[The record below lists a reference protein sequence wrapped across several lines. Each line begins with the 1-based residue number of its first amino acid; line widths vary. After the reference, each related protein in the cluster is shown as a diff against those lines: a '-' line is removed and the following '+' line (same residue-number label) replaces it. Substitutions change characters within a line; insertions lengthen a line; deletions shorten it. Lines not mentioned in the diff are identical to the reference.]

1 MLELENI
8 KKSYKLSKN
17 KSTVALNNISIRFE
31 KGKFYG
37 IVGHSGSGKSTLIQ
51 ILGLLD
57 TYDEG
62 KYLID
67 KIDTNNL
74 SENQKAK
81 IRMNKFGFVFQAF
94 YLNKKLTSLE
104 NVIIPT
110 IINKNILPNER
121 KTIALKWLEK
131 LGLKDKTS
139 NKVNQLSGGE
149 QQRVAI
155 ARALV
160 NSPDIVIADEPTG
173 NLDKENEL
181 MIFNIFKKLV
191 EEENKT
197 VIVVT
202 HNEIIRDFADVI
214 YTIDQGNL
222 KLEIENENE

>member
-1 MLELENI
+1 M
-8 KKSYKLSKN
+8 
-17 KSTVALNNISIRFE
+17 
-31 KGKFYG
+31 
-37 IVGHSGSGKSTLIQ
+37 
-51 ILGLLD
+51 
-57 TYDEG
+57 
-62 KYLID
+62 
-67 KIDTNNL
+67 
-74 SENQKAK
+74 
-81 IRMNKFGFVFQAF
+81 
-94 YLNKKLTSLE
+94 
-104 NVIIPT
+104 
-110 IINKNILPNER
+110 
-121 KTIALKWLEK
+121 
-131 LGLKDKTS
+131 GLKDKTS

-160 NSPDIVIADEPTG
+160 NSPDIIVADEPTG

-202 HNEIIRDFADVI
+202 HNEIMRDFADVI